1 MEITE
6 EEIEVDTEEDTN
18 LSFLNKTKNTRQKR
32 VFCLLYMYMKFSY
45 TAKKA
50 DGTIYENTF
59 VSETKTDLFN
69 KIKQSGDVLV
79 SYKIQDDNKINQAFE
94 NFFSNLS
101 KIKMIDKIIFA
112 RNLANMLEAGLS
124 LTRAISVM
132 EKQIKNKKLKKIYN
146 ELNLDISAGKSFHD
160 ALSRFDHVFPPVF
173 ISMVK
178 AGEEG
183 GNLADSLKSIANQMD
198 STYKL
203 QKKIKGAMIY
213 PSVIVIVMILIG
225 IIMMIFVVPKLTAT
239 FKDVGTE
246 LPGSTKVVIFVSEFL
261 RNHYIL
267 LPIFLLIMMTVI
279 YNILH
284 TKGGRN
290 AFDRFVIKLPI
301 FGEIIKESNSAKT
314 ARTMSSL
321 IGSGVDLIQSIDIT
335 NEVVQNNLYKKVLA
349 EVRENVE
356 KGKPMSD
363 VFNKYENIYPIFVAE
378 MINVGEETG
387 KLASMLQ
394 GVAVFY
400 ENEVDQK
407 TKDLSTIVEPILMV
421 FIGIAVG
428 FFAISM
434 ISPMYS
440 VMNNI

>member
-1 MEITE
+1 
-6 EEIEVDTEEDTN
+6 
-18 LSFLNKTKNTRQKR
+18 
-32 VFCLLYMYMKFSY
+32 MKFSY

-50 DGTIYENTF
+50 DGTTYVNFF
-59 VSETKTDLFN
+59 VADTQTDLFN
-69 KIKQSGDVLV
+69 KIKQSGDILV
-79 SYKIQDDNKINQAFE
+79 SYKIENDNKAKQLFDKI
-94 NFFSNLS
+94 FSNMS
-101 KIKMIDKIIFA
+101 KVKMIDKIIFA

-124 LTRAISVM
+124 LTRSISVM

-146 ELNLDISAGKSFHD
+146 ELNLDISSGKTFHD
-160 ALSRFDHVFPPVF
+160 ALSRFDNVFPQVF

-178 AGEEG
+178 AGEES

-198 STYKL
+198 STYRL

-213 PSVIVIVMILIG
+213 PSVIVSVMILIG

-239 FKDVGTE
+239 FKDTGSE
-246 LPGSTKVVIFVSEFL
+246 LPGSTKLVIFMSDFL

-267 LPIFLLIMMTVI
+267 LPILILIVI
-279 YNILH
+279 IAVYNILK

-290 AFDRFVIKLPI
+290 NFDKLVIKLPI
-301 FGEIIKESNSAKT
+301 FGQIIKESNSAKT

-321 IGSGVDLIQSIDIT
+321 IGSGVDLIQTIDIT
-335 NEVVQNNLYKKVLA
+335 SEVLQNNLYKKVLA
-349 EVRENVE
+349 EVKENVE

-363 VFNKYENIYPIFVAE
+363 IFNKYENLYPIFVAE

-387 KLASMLQ
+387 KLATMLQ
-394 GVAVFY
+394 GVATFY
-400 ENEVDQK
+400 ENEVDLK
-407 TKDLSTIVEPILMV
+407 TKDLSTIIEPVLMV
-421 FIGIAVG
+421 FIGAAVG

-440 VMNNI
+440 VMNNM